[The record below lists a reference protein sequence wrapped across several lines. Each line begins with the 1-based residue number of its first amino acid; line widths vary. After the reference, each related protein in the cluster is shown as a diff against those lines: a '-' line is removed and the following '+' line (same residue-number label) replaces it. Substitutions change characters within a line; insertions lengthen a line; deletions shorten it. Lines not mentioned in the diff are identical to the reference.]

1 MSPLMTHCKLV
12 LIIAGLSLLGPWQG
26 QAGEAEQI
34 ATLSAR
40 AAQGD
45 ATAQFELGRDY
56 YRGAGRPKD
65 EKAAFSWI
73 EKSAA
78 QGNIDA
84 ITSMGFFHAKGI
96 GVAKN
101 EAAAIEWFRKGSE
114 KGSATCKLNL
124 GLLLRQ
130 GKTIQPSSDE
140 SLRLMHEAAEAD
152 SVEAQSYLGQLYFMG
167 DRHLR
172 PDYLKAKPFLLK
184 AAEAGDP
191 AAQNIMGILTR
202 DGIGPSAEGQ
212 DQAQAE
218 AWFRQAAEQN
228 EVKAQAN
235 LAHFMGVASPGS
247 TNRVEALKWLLLAK
261 DREEPTA
268 EKTYDEISP
277 TLPPDMEREARAL
290 VGRFHLKQAAQRK
303 AKRVETV
310 AP

>member
-1 MSPLMTHCKLV
+1 MTLLKFL
-12 LIIAGLSLLGPWQG
+12 LFITGLSLLGLLPG

-34 ATLSAR
+34 ATLTSRAEAGDA
-40 AAQGD
+40 AAQF
-45 ATAQFELGRDY
+45 QLGRAY
-56 YRGAGRPKD
+56 YRGTGRPKD

-78 QGNIDA
+78 QGNVDA

-96 GVAKN
+96 GVENN
-101 EAAAIEWFRKGSE
+101 EAAAIEWFRKGAE

-130 GKTIQPSSDE
+130 GKTIQISSDE

-152 SVEAQSYLGQLYFMG
+152 SVEAKSYLGQLYFMG
-167 DRHLR
+167 DRYLK
-172 PDYLKAKPFLLK
+172 PDYAKAKPLLLK

-191 AAQNIMGILTR
+191 AAQNIMGILAR
-202 DGIGPSAEGQ
+202 DGIGPSAEGR

-218 AWFRQAAEQN
+218 AWFRKAAEQN

-235 LAHFMGVASPGS
+235 LAHLMGVASQGG

-268 EKTYDEISP
+268 EKTYNEISP
-277 TLPPDMEREARAL
+277 TFPPDMEREARTL
-290 VGRFHLKQAAQRK
+290 VGRFYLQQAAQRK
-303 AKRVETV
+303 VQRAE
-310 AP
+310 AAEQ